1 MPRKFF
7 DLNRPDEVKHVGPM
21 AVMLYEY
28 EKDGRDQTAV
38 LLHRPLPHEDGS
50 REMLCDL
57 DRLEAALKR
66 GKELFA
72 PFADVR
78 EPMEKVVGSI
88 SFATWNVRYVVRADV
103 DRPAEMVVA
112 IDQDHPKG
120 RQLLGCRLDEF
131 EEAVKNARD
140 FERGRGHEPPPLYQ
154 VVRCVGLEQDD
165 SIARLHVERTL
176 PRGDAERYA
185 AENWRDYGTVVYEQ
199 PIRRKF
205 GEDGGNYEFTP
216 TVEDALGFAPKLRTE
231 IDYIKVERERRT
243 PEMVVGLWYDHGI
256 EPLPGT
262 PVKVDAFGRDPASRE
277 ARPYRVTRADGDKP
291 RGPGESPIPVIVK
304 LDKGFPPIHKIERAL
319 TPESHKP
326 DSPDD
331 TPPPGGISKANTA
344 AFQQVVRVHREEH
357 AERLKLIQERTQE
370 AIDLGRES
378 FSPGHRP
385 KL

>member
-216 TVEDALGFAPKLRTE
+216 TVEDARAFAPN
-231 IDYIKVERERRT
+231 
-243 PEMVVGLWYDHGI
+243 
-256 EPLPGT
+256 
-262 PVKVDAFGRDPASRE
+262 
-277 ARPYRVTRADGDKP
+277 RVTRADGDKP
-291 RGPGESPIPVIVK
+291 RGPGEPPIPVIAK